1 MPGNPLVIP
10 QPLNGLDENWFGD
23 AQPQGTT
30 PDCLNVFPVQVLSRR
45 NQIASRPGFDKYCS
59 SQISGTNPILDLAS
73 AIKYDDRT
81 TYTVRTS
88 GPALTW
94 SAALP
99 GQRTGL
105 CGAVDQRSGNLYVG
119 CTQAGGAGGINY
131 LAKINPE
138 GVVVW
143 SIPIQLANNT
153 SLVKS
158 VELDGYGGI
167 YVCITASGVATQ
179 IYKYIEVENAG
190 LVQMEWVIDSSDYNN
205 GAFVAISVKNGTLY
219 VVENTATICYLH
231 QFQDI
236 DTATPTHVWQS
247 NIENDST
254 ANTIV
259 PISVDT
265 SIDGGA
271 IVALCDTTNP
281 PAKNGILRK
290 FGPNKPAT
298 GTPDTPVWS
307 YSNTGVGQAVV
318 CADDGSVYAQG
329 FGATYTITGNTVAA
343 ATVVTTSAA
352 HNLTTGDRVFISGS
366 NSTPSINGSYAV
378 TVLSGTTFS
387 IPVTVTVAGSA
398 GSVLA
403 PTVRKLTDSGTSVAS
418 VWATATTATTFK
430 GEASLAVD
438 AQGNVYQTIYP
449 AAGSNVLAK
458 LSSAGA
464 VSWTMTL
471 STVNQGAYFVA
482 VDPFYCDKDTK
493 AEYVYIGGDV
503 VASGAGVGG
512 SVHKLRLVDIA
523 ILPGSPRSLV
533 TLGVSNGN
541 IVKFTTSG
549 VSTPTGGSG
558 ALDATSQQVCSA
570 SGFDRILYVDGKN
583 TKKYVV
589 QDDAVTDWKATTAGQ
604 VPARC
609 RLVALWSGRAV
620 VAGAEDDP
628 QNWYMSA
635 VNDTDDWDFFPP
647 VITPEQ
653 AISGNDAECGKC
665 PDVIT
670 AIMPISD
677 DLLLFGGD
685 HTIWRMT
692 GNPNTGGRFDL
703 ISEQTGVAFGRAWCK
718 DPEGTIYFVGSRG
731 GVYRMAPGGIPESIS
746 DQHIRRRMNDMDI
759 AANKIRLE
767 WDNNIDGMFMTI
779 TPYAGGATTHYFWY
793 RQSGS
798 WWPYSFAATTFDSQ
812 SLLVVDGDAPGDRVL
827 LFGCNDGYVRKIN
840 ASAKN
845 DDSTAISS
853 YCWFGPFSGGTEQ
866 ETKLNNLRL
875 VLTPTSDT
883 LGYAV
888 YSSDE
893 SAFTTVGASVFSGT
907 ILGGRNAG
915 IYSRC
920 RGMDIWLRLSNS
932 TAGRAWAVE
941 QIAASVAPGSRPRPR
956 ATNT

>member
-81 TYTVRTS
+81 TYTVRAS

-143 SIPIQLANNT
+143 SIPIQLSNNT

-190 LVQMEWVIDSSDYNN
+190 LVQMEWVIDSSDYNS

-219 VVENTATICYLH
+219 VVENTSTICYLH

-271 IVALCDTTNP
+271 IVAMCDTASP

-290 FGPNKPAT
+290 FGPNKPAP
-298 GTPDTPVWS
+298 GTPDTPVWT
-307 YSNTGVGQAVV
+307 YTGTGVGQAVV
-318 CADDGSVYAQG
+318 CTSDGSVYTQGYGAQ
-329 FGATYTITGNTVAA
+329 N
-343 ATVVTTSAA
+343 
-352 HNLTTGDRVFISGS
+352 
-366 NSTPSINGSYAV
+366 
-378 TVLSGTTFS
+378 
-387 IPVTVTVAGSA
+387 
-398 GSVLA
+398 
-403 PTVRKLTDSGTSVAS
+403 VRKLTDSGTSVAS

-471 STVNQGAYFVA
+471 TTVNQGAYFVA

-653 AISGNDAECGKC
+653 AISGNNAECGKC

-746 DQHIRRRMNDMDI
+746 DQHVRKRMNDLDI

-779 TPYAGGATTHYFWY
+779 TPYAGGATVHYFWY

-812 SLLVVDGDAPGDRVL
+812 SVLVVDGDAPGDRVL

-840 ASAKN
+840 ASVKN
-845 DDSTAISS
+845 DDASAISS

-866 ETKLNNLRL
+866 ETKLNNLRV

-883 LGYAV
+883 LGYAM

-920 RGMDIWLRLSNS
+920 RGMDIWLMLSNS
-932 TAGRAWAVE
+932 TASRAWAVE